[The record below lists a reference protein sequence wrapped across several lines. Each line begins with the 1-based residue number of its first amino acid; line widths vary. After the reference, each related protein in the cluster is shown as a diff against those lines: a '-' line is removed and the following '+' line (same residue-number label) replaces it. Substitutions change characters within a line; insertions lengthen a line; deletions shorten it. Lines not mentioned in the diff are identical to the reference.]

1 MVVAQQDMLIPW
13 EMIPRCPKCDAP
25 MEVNKRKAEVGMV
38 EDAEFHAQLHRY
50 NAFLEQHQD
59 DKVLYLEIGI
69 GYTTPQFVKH
79 PFQRMTRKNE
89 NALYMT
95 MNKKAYRIPIY
106 SRTYHTFNWDIS
118 TLITAALRNDSTTRT
133 TLERQKMYL
142 IEPIRNGEYITDGA
156 IALAMQVY
164 VNQHIFLDE
173 DILFPYYCVSKV
185 EIGRFQNTAIE
196 VNQDYIDKHSIQVV
210 CRDTGGG
217 AVYVDKG
224 AVNMC
229 CILEQDTSIYGDFQR
244 FYQPAIKA
252 LHTLG
257 ATDVVQS
264 GRNDLTLNGKVSG
277 AAMTLMNNRI
287 YGGYSLLLDVNY
299 EAMDKVLK
307 PNRKKIASKGI
318 KSVRARVGHLREA
331 LDEKYRD
338 ITIEEFKNL
347 MAT

>member
-1 MVVAQQDMLIPW
+1 
-13 EMIPRCPKCDAP
+13 
-25 MEVNKRKAEVGMV
+25 
-38 EDAEFHAQLHRY
+38 
-50 NAFLEQHQD
+50 
-59 DKVLYLEIGI
+59 
-69 GYTTPQFVKH
+69 
-79 PFQRMTRKNE
+79 
-89 NALYMT
+89 
-95 MNKKAYRIPIY
+95 
-106 SRTYHTFNWDIS
+106 
-118 TLITAALRNDSTTRT
+118 
-133 TLERQKMYL
+133 MYL

-164 VNQHIFLDE
+164 VNQNIFLDE
-173 DILFPYYCVSKV
+173 DILFPYYCDPKV

-196 VNQDYIDKHSIQVV
+196 VNQDYIDKHSIKVV
-210 CRDTGGG
+210 RRDTGGG

-257 ATDVVQS
+257 ATDVIQS
-264 GRNDLTLNGKVSG
+264 GRNDLTLNGKKVSG

-287 YGGYSLLLDVNY
+287 YGSYSLLLDVNY

-318 KSVRARVGHLREA
+318 KSVRARVGHLRGA

-338 ITIEEFKNL
+338 ITIEAFKNL
-347 MAT
+347 MVTQILGINDIKEAKRYEYNRSERLSSGTVDITISVEQNRIADCRIHGDFFGQGDIKDVEQALQGTKMTREDLTHQLKQLDIVYYFGNVTVESLVEMILS

>member
-1 MVVAQQDMLIPW
+1 
-13 EMIPRCPKCDAP
+13 
-25 MEVNKRKAEVGMV
+25 
-38 EDAEFHAQLHRY
+38 
-50 NAFLEQHQD
+50 
-59 DKVLYLEIGI
+59 
-69 GYTTPQFVKH
+69 
-79 PFQRMTRKNE
+79 
-89 NALYMT
+89 
-95 MNKKAYRIPIY
+95 
-106 SRTYHTFNWDIS
+106 
-118 TLITAALRNDSTTRT
+118 
-133 TLERQKMYL
+133 MYL

-156 IALAMQVY
+156 IALAIQVY
-164 VNQHIFLDE
+164 VNQNIFLDE
-173 DILFPYYCVSKV
+173 DILFPYYCDPKV

-196 VNQDYIDKHSIQVV
+196 VNQDYIDKHSIKVV
-210 CRDTGGG
+210 RRDTGGG

-257 ATDVVQS
+257 ATDVIQS
-264 GRNDLTLNGKVSG
+264 GRNDLTLNGKKVSG

-318 KSVRARVGHLREA
+318 KSVRARVGHLRGA

-338 ITIEEFKNL
+338 ITIEAFKNL
-347 MAT
+347 MVTQILGINDIKEAKRYEYNRSERLSSGTVDITISVEQNRIADCRIHGDFFGQGDIKDVEQALQGTKMTREDLTHQLKQLDIVYYFGNVTVESLVEMILS

>member
-1 MVVAQQDMLIPW
+1 
-13 EMIPRCPKCDAP
+13 
-25 MEVNKRKAEVGMV
+25 
-38 EDAEFHAQLHRY
+38 
-50 NAFLEQHQD
+50 
-59 DKVLYLEIGI
+59 
-69 GYTTPQFVKH
+69 
-79 PFQRMTRKNE
+79 
-89 NALYMT
+89 
-95 MNKKAYRIPIY
+95 
-106 SRTYHTFNWDIS
+106 
-118 TLITAALRNDSTTRT
+118 
-133 TLERQKMYL
+133 MYL

-164 VNQHIFLDE
+164 VNQNIFLDE
-173 DILFPYYCVSKV
+173 DILFPYYCDPKV

-196 VNQDYIDKHSIQVV
+196 VNQDYIDKHSIKVV
-210 CRDTGGG
+210 RRDTGGG

-257 ATDVVQS
+257 ATDVIQS
-264 GRNDLTLNGKVSG
+264 GRNDLTLNGKKVSG

-318 KSVRARVGHLREA
+318 KSVRARVGHLRGA

-338 ITIEEFKNL
+338 ITIEAFKNL
-347 MAT
+347 MVTQILGINDIKEAKRYEYNRSERLSSGTVDITISVEQNRIADCRIHGDFFGQGDIKDVEQALQGTKMTREDLTHQLKQLDIVYYFGNVTIESLVEMILS

>member
-1 MVVAQQDMLIPW
+1 
-13 EMIPRCPKCDAP
+13 
-25 MEVNKRKAEVGMV
+25 
-38 EDAEFHAQLHRY
+38 
-50 NAFLEQHQD
+50 
-59 DKVLYLEIGI
+59 
-69 GYTTPQFVKH
+69 
-79 PFQRMTRKNE
+79 
-89 NALYMT
+89 
-95 MNKKAYRIPIY
+95 
-106 SRTYHTFNWDIS
+106 
-118 TLITAALRNDSTTRT
+118 
-133 TLERQKMYL
+133 MYL

-164 VNQHIFLDE
+164 VNQNIFLDE
-173 DILFPYYCVSKV
+173 DILFPYYCDPKV

-196 VNQDYIDKHSIQVV
+196 VNQDYIDKHSIKVV
-210 CRDTGGG
+210 RRDTGGG

-257 ATDVVQS
+257 ATDVIQS
-264 GRNDLTLNGKVSG
+264 GRNDLTLNGKKVSG

-299 EAMDKVLK
+299 EAIDKVLK

-318 KSVRARVGHLREA
+318 KSVRARVGHLRGA

-338 ITIEEFKNL
+338 ITIEAFKNL
-347 MAT
+347 MVTQILGINDIKEAKRYEYNRSERLSSGTVDITISVEQNRIADCRIHGDFFGQGDIKDVEQALQGTKMTREDLTHQLKQLDIVYYFGNVTVESLVEMILS

>member
-1 MVVAQQDMLIPW
+1 
-13 EMIPRCPKCDAP
+13 
-25 MEVNKRKAEVGMV
+25 
-38 EDAEFHAQLHRY
+38 
-50 NAFLEQHQD
+50 
-59 DKVLYLEIGI
+59 
-69 GYTTPQFVKH
+69 
-79 PFQRMTRKNE
+79 
-89 NALYMT
+89 
-95 MNKKAYRIPIY
+95 
-106 SRTYHTFNWDIS
+106 
-118 TLITAALRNDSTTRT
+118 
-133 TLERQKMYL
+133 MYL

-164 VNQHIFLDE
+164 VNQNIFLDE
-173 DILFPYYCVSKV
+173 DILFPYYCDPKV

-196 VNQDYIDKHSIQVV
+196 VNQDYIDKHSIKVV
-210 CRDTGGG
+210 RRDTGGG

-224 AVNMC
+224 SVNMC

-257 ATDVVQS
+257 ATDVIQS
-264 GRNDLTLNGKVSG
+264 GRNDLTLNGKKVSG

-318 KSVRARVGHLREA
+318 KSVRARVGHLRGA

-338 ITIEEFKNL
+338 ITIEAFKNL
-347 MAT
+347 MVTQILGINDIKEAKRYEYNRSERLSSGTVDITISVEQNRIADCRIHGDFFGQGDIKDVEQALQGTKMTREDLTHQLKQLDIVYYFGNVTVESLVEMILS

>member
-1 MVVAQQDMLIPW
+1 
-13 EMIPRCPKCDAP
+13 
-25 MEVNKRKAEVGMV
+25 
-38 EDAEFHAQLHRY
+38 
-50 NAFLEQHQD
+50 
-59 DKVLYLEIGI
+59 
-69 GYTTPQFVKH
+69 
-79 PFQRMTRKNE
+79 
-89 NALYMT
+89 
-95 MNKKAYRIPIY
+95 
-106 SRTYHTFNWDIS
+106 
-118 TLITAALRNDSTTRT
+118 
-133 TLERQKMYL
+133 MYL

-156 IALAMQVY
+156 IVLAMQVY
-164 VNQHIFLDE
+164 VNQNIFLDE
-173 DILFPYYCVSKV
+173 DILFPYYCDPKV

-196 VNQDYIDKHSIQVV
+196 VNQDYIDKHSIKVV
-210 CRDTGGG
+210 RRDTGGG

-257 ATDVVQS
+257 ATDVIQS
-264 GRNDLTLNGKVSG
+264 GRNDLTLNGKKVSG

-318 KSVRARVGHLREA
+318 KSVRARVGHLRGA

-338 ITIEEFKNL
+338 ITIEAFKNL
-347 MAT
+347 MVTQILGINDIKEAKRYEYNRSERLSSGTVDITISVEQNRIADCRIHGDFFGQGDIKDVEQALQGTKMTREDLTHQLKQLDIVYYFGNVTVESLVEMILS